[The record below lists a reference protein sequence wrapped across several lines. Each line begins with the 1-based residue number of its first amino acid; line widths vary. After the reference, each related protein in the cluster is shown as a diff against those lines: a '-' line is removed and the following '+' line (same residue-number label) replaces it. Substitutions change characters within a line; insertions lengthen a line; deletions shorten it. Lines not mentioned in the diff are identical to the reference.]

1 MFTQSWEKLPASSG
15 AAQVK
20 GSQVLIGWKHRK
32 ATVGDDV
39 NFFHLNIPGMFETKP
54 QQKKP
59 HLHLFAEHK
68 KNTNILQTNYQALVK
83 KSQNKTFKL
92 KVFVSIFVQRWRF
105 WIFCQG
111 FFPKLLSTF
120 SSILMPNMAPTF
132 LPNSSTQQ
140 AFSPRKKTWVNLIA
154 RLPASNLQNGGPPL
168 GW

>member
-83 KSQNKTFKL
+83 KSQNTRHEKL
-92 KVFVSIFVQRWRF
+92 KVFVSIFVQRWEF
-105 WIFCQG
+105 LDLLSG
-111 FFPKLLSTF
+111 FFPK
-120 SSILMPNMAPTF
+120 I
-132 LPNSSTQQ
+132 TQPIFIHSYAQ
-140 AFSPRKKTWVNLIA
+140 HGSEISAK
-154 RLPASNLQNGGPPL
+154 
-168 GW
+168 